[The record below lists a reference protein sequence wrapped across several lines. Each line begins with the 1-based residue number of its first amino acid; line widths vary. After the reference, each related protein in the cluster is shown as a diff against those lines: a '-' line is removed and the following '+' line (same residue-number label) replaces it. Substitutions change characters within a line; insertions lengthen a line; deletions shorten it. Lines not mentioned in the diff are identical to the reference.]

1 VTEKYEPKSIDLVI
15 LMPVFNDWDAATA
28 LIEQIDSVLG
38 YHDIRPVILLV
49 DDGSETP
56 VPVQLVRKAL
66 HKVQAIDVLRL
77 RRNLGHQRAI
87 AAGLTYVF
95 QKIPCDAVLVMDSDG
110 EDRPEDIPRL
120 IEEFR
125 SAGGDKVIFAKR
137 TKRMETPLF
146 KICYRF
152 YQIFHRILTGMGV
165 HVGNF
170 SIIPFHC
177 LSALVVSPELWN
189 HYAAAIFKLR
199 LPVGMIDTSR
209 GKRLF
214 GKSRM
219 NFVALVIHGLSAIS
233 VFGEVVAT
241 RLLISACGMSILLIG
256 ALVAVIAVRLFT
268 DHAVSGWATYTGGIL
283 MILLVLI
290 ATITSGFL
298 LSVLSN
304 RNMASFLPLRDAPF
318 QIRDTKRIYAASKES
333 DVPRK

>member
-1 VTEKYEPKSIDLVI
+1 
-15 LMPVFNDWDAATA
+15 
-28 LIEQIDSVLG
+28 
-38 YHDIRPVILLV
+38 
-49 DDGSETP
+49 
-56 VPVQLVRKAL
+56 
-66 HKVQAIDVLRL
+66 
-77 RRNLGHQRAI
+77 
-87 AAGLTYVF
+87 
-95 QKIPCDAVLVMDSDG
+95 
-110 EDRPEDIPRL
+110 
-120 IEEFR
+120 
-125 SAGGDKVIFAKR
+125 
-137 TKRMETPLF
+137 
-146 KICYRF
+146 
-152 YQIFHRILTGMGV
+152 
-165 HVGNF
+165 
-170 SIIPFHC
+170 
-177 LSALVVSPELWN
+177 
-189 HYAAAIFKLR
+189 
-199 LPVGMIDTSR
+199 MIDTSR